1 MVLRYGKDKYVQA
14 QEKEEGK
21 KASREEFLCKYR
33 KYVPGK
39 LSKLPPFTIKDWK
52 DAIDKLD
59 RDADLRTSIK
69 QLLISGVS
77 QTNYRNFYFISTQTK
92 AI

>member
-1 MVLRYGKDKYVQA
+1 MVLRYGKDEYVQN

-21 KASREEFLCKYR
+21 KASREDFLYNYR

-39 LSKLPPFTIKDWK
+39 LSKLPPFTIKDWN
-52 DAIDKLD
+52 DSIDDLD
-59 RDADLRTSIK
+59 QDADLGTSIK

-77 QTNYRNFYFISTQTK
+77 QTNYGYFLFHLNSN
-92 AI
+92 

>member
-1 MVLRYGKDKYVQA
+1 MVLRYGKDEYVQN

-21 KASREEFLCKYR
+21 KASREDFLYNYR

-39 LSKLPPFTIKDWK
+39 LSKLPPFTIKDWN
-52 DAIDKLD
+52 DSIDDLD
-59 RDADLRTSIK
+59 QDADLGTSIK

-77 QTNYRNFYFISTQTK
+77 QTNYGYFLFHLNLN
-92 AI
+92 